1 MDNVNL
7 NKDIDYFLN
16 LDYDQLVKYLLTAPT
31 EEKKLILK
39 NQEIKRKLIC
49 PENRHEFS
57 WLAQENSKD
66 IIPYL
71 LDGEGIEILKESEY
85 LIDKMNAILTSNAI
99 YVDTIV
105 SFKAFQ
111 KIIYDNLK

>member
-39 NQEIKRKLIC
+39 NQEIL
-49 PENRHEFS
+49 N
-57 WLAQENSKD
+57 LD
-66 IIPYL
+66 IL
-71 LDGEGIEILKESEY
+71 
-85 LIDKMNAILTSNAI
+85 
-99 YVDTIV
+99 
-105 SFKAFQ
+105 
-111 KIIYDNLK
+111 